1 MLETRGTAKAFG
13 DFLDGNVY
21 KIGYLIGTRG
31 QTCTQSM
38 IDYRLASESYKS
50 YWYMIGKYANKWL
63 ANNPYD
69 GGPWVV
75 ADCMG
80 WLEMFWNGGWYD
92 RPLTSRTMQYNDTN
106 TGLMYKLAQIE
117 GLPNGPISTLPKDN
131 PYPIAVCYTG
141 HVGFYYKGLVYQSAG
156 HKVGAIRSTLT
167 NTDNNR
173 VWTNWYMIPHLD
185 YAEGGDTVLQRGSKG
200 AAVRGWQIRLMQ
212 WNVNALPRFKA
223 DSDFGG
229 ETEDWTNRF
238 KASVSMEQNGIVD
251 DLTWDAMVEVLK
263 GDQAELELVR
273 AQLAAEQG
281 KTASLTDR
289 LASADATSARLT
301 AERQKMADALHTL
314 KSFVTI

>member
-1 MLETRGTAKAFG
+1 MDYTAQGLVAWCISVLGRGYVYGTYFSGIITQKRIDQKAVQYPDMFARRITYKGVTKTVAEWAQQWIGMNAGDCVGMIKAYYWTDDTGRVVYGYQGRADTSADGMLRRATVK
-13 DFLDGNVY
+13 
-21 KIGYLIGTRG
+21 
-31 QTCTQSM
+31 
-38 IDYRLASESYKS
+38 
-50 YWYMIGKYANKWL
+50 
-63 ANNPYD
+63 
-69 GGPWVV
+69 
-75 ADCMG
+75 
-80 WLEMFWNGGWYD
+80 
-92 RPLTSRTMQYNDTN
+92 
-106 TGLMYKLAQIE
+106 
-117 GLPNGPISTLPKDN
+117 GPISSMPDRLGLAVHYPGHIGVYIGGGKVIEARSVTVGVVETMLSFRSPAWTSWLEV
-131 PYPIAVCYTG
+131 PYVDYTG
-141 HVGFYYKGLVYQSAG
+141 EV
-156 HKVGAIRSTLT
+156 
-167 NTDNNR
+167 
-173 VWTNWYMIPHLD
+173 
-185 YAEGGDTVLQRGSKG
+185 DTVLQRGSKG